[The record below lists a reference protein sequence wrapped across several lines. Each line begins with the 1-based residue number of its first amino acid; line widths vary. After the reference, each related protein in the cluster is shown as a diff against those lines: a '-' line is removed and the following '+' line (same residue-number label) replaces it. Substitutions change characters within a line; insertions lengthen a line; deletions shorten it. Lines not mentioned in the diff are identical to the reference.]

1 MNIKLRL
8 YGGTSIS
15 LDSLEQIWQ
24 TLKDSTVGKE
34 QKEELSVPKEGS
46 KKIRIVKINAGT
58 VIDHI
63 AAGHA
68 LDVLNILGITG
79 EEENIMSLAMNI
91 SSSRIG
97 RKDLVKLEDRIL
109 DDEEVAKIALVA
121 PDATINVI
129 KNEEVVKKTR
139 VELPDKITNVVE
151 CPNGRC
157 ITNKEREP
165 VQPKYHV
172 FSRCPTRLKCLYC
185 WTLIEESDIISQFT
199 ERR

>member
-1 MNIKLRL
+1 M
-8 YGGTSIS
+8 
-15 LDSLEQIWQ
+15 
-24 TLKDSTVGKE
+24 
-34 QKEELSVPKEGS
+34 PKEGS
-46 KKIRIVKINAGT
+46 QKIRIVKIAAGT

-79 EEENIMSLAMNI
+79 EEDNIMTLAMNI
-91 SSSRIG
+91 TSSRIG
-97 RKDLVKLEDRIL
+97 RKDIVKLEDRIL
-109 DDEEVAKIALVA
+109 EDEEVAKIALVA

-129 KNEEVVKKTR
+129 ENEEVVKKTR
-139 VELPDKITNVVE
+139 VELPDRITNVVE
-151 CPNGRC
+151 CPNARC

-165 VQPKYHV
+165 IEPKYQV
-172 FSRCPTRLKCLYC
+172 LSRCPTQLKCLYC

>member
-1 MNIKLRL
+1 M
-8 YGGTSIS
+8 
-15 LDSLEQIWQ
+15 
-24 TLKDSTVGKE
+24 
-34 QKEELSVPKEGS
+34 PKEGS
-46 KKIRIVKINAGT
+46 QKIRIVKIAAGT

-79 EEENIMSLAMNI
+79 EEDNIMTLAMNI
-91 SSSRIG
+91 TSSRIG
-97 RKDLVKLEDRIL
+97 RKDIVKLEDRIL
-109 DDEEVAKIALVA
+109 EDEEVAKIALVA

-129 KNEEVVKKTR
+129 ENEEVVKKTR
-139 VELPDKITNVVE
+139 VQLPDRITNVVE
-151 CPNGRC
+151 CPNARC

-165 VQPKYHV
+165 IEPKYQV
-172 FSRCPTRLKCLYC
+172 LSRCPTQLKCLYC